1 MRFVL
6 GVIFTALAVVFLL
19 TTLALLASGQVRHP
33 IRIGGSLTALLLLGL
48 ALLAE

>member
-6 GVIFTALAVVFLL
+6 GVISTALAILFLL
-19 TTLALLASGQVRHP
+19 TTLALTASGQIRHP
-33 IRIGGSLTALLLLGL
+33 IRIGGSLTAMLLLGL